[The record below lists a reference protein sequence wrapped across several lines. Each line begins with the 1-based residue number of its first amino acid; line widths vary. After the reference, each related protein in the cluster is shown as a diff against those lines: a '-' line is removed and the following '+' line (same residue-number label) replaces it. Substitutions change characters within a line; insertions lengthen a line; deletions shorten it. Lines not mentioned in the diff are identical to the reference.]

1 MEEIFDKKT
10 KIEELEELV
19 QQVLELKKSRSQRRP
34 LFIEFCGSPKSG
46 KSTTINSLSM
56 FFRRNGLKTAVL
68 TERAGICP
76 IQNKTHPNFNIW
88 TLCSVI
94 ADMLEK
100 MEHGKEKID
109 IIIADRGIFDALC
122 WFNWLNTNPSNKN
135 PYLSDEN
142 FKELITFINSDI
154 WKRNIDLIYVFVVK
168 PETSIEREYSALLT
182 EKRGSIMREDVLES
196 YNISIDQ
203 VLEKYSRYYR
213 QVEKIETDIDDRSG
227 NPNKVNYI
235 VTKLVLE
242 NLIELMVEKIGYI
255 STEIL
260 QNKNLLSSLKG
271 VTLLFGNR
279 FEVEK
284 DAEAIQPIPIAV
296 ITNKSRDKLLVVK
309 KNVKTTDKNSPEK
322 DKLLGYIG
330 GHVRYEDNVKDD
342 FFKTIQNALHREIQ
356 EEINESVSICAT
368 APILIYANDNERS
381 RRHLAICYIVEMD
394 LDNKQFKITSDELT
408 MKSGTSK
415 SGKVMTPHE
424 VASEALEKW
433 TIEILDKVFKI
444 KCNSNQKELFDF
456 YR

>member
-1 MEEIFDKKT
+1 
-10 KIEELEELV
+10 
-19 QQVLELKKSRSQRRP
+19 
-34 LFIEFCGSPKSG
+34 
-46 KSTTINSLSM
+46 M

-122 WFNWLNTNPSNKN
+122 WFNWLNTNPSDKN
-135 PYLSDEN
+135 PYLSNEN
-142 FKELITFINSDI
+142 FKELTTFINSDI
-154 WKRNIDLIYVFVVK
+154 WKRNIDLIYVFIVGPK
-168 PETSIEREYSALLT
+168 TSIEREYSALLT
-182 EKRGSIMREDVLES
+182 EKRGSIMREDVLET
-196 YNISIDQ
+196 YNTSVEQ
-203 VLEKYSRYYR
+203 VITEYSQYYR
-213 QVEKIETDIDDRSG
+213 QVEKIKTDEDDLSG

-235 VTKLVLE
+235 VTKSVLQ
-242 NLIELMVEKIGYI
+242 NLIELMDEKIGYI
-255 STEIL
+255 SMQVL
-260 QNKNLLSSLKG
+260 QDKNLLSSLKE
-271 VTLLFGNR
+271 TKLLFGNR
-279 FEVEK
+279 IDVEK
-284 DAEAIQPIPIAV
+284 DLKAVQPIPIAV

-309 KNVKTTDKNSPEK
+309 KNAKKTDKSSPEK

-330 GHVRYEDNVKDD
+330 GHVRHEDNVKDD

-356 EEINESVSICAT
+356 EEINESISICAT
-368 APILIYANDNERS
+368 DPILIYVDDNERS
-381 RRHLAICYIVEMD
+381 RQHLAICYIVEMD

-424 VASEALEKW
+424 LASEALEKW
-433 TIEILDKVFKI
+433 TIKILDKVFKI
-444 KCNSNQKELFDF
+444 KCNINQEELFN
-456 YR
+456 

>member
-1 MEEIFDKKT
+1 MEKISDGKSKI
-10 KIEELEELV
+10 IEELEKLV
-19 QQVLELKKSRSQRRP
+19 QQVLELKSSRTQRRP

-68 TERAGICP
+68 TERAGVCP

-122 WFNWLNTNPSNKN
+122 WFNWLNTNPSDKN
-135 PYLSDEN
+135 PYLSNEN
-142 FKELITFINSDI
+142 FKELTTFINSDI
-154 WKRNIDLIYVFVVK
+154 WKRNIDLIYVFIVDPK
-168 PETSIEREYSALLT
+168 TSIKREYSALLT
-182 EKRGSIMREDVLES
+182 EKRGSIMREDVLKT
-196 YNISIDQ
+196 YNTSVEQ
-203 VLEKYSRYYR
+203 VITKYSQYYR
-213 QVEKIETDIDDRSG
+213 QVEQIKTDKEGLSG
-227 NPNKVNYI
+227 NPNKVNYM
-235 VTKLVLE
+235 VTKSVLQ
-242 NLIELMVEKIGYI
+242 NLIELMDEKIGYI
-255 STEIL
+255 PMEVL
-260 QNKNLLSSLKG
+260 QDKNLLSSLKE
-271 VTLLFGNR
+271 TKLLFGNR
-279 FEVEK
+279 SEVEK
-284 DAEAIQPIPIAV
+284 DSKAVQPIPIAV

-309 KNVKTTDKNSPEK
+309 KNAKKTDKSSPEK

-356 EEINESVSICAT
+356 EEINESISICAT
-368 APILIYANDNERS
+368 EPILIYADDNERS
-381 RRHLAICYIVEMD
+381 RQHLAICYIVEMD

-424 VASEALEKW
+424 LVSETLEKW

-444 KCNSNQKELFDF
+444 KYDINQKELFN
-456 YR
+456 

>member
-1 MEEIFDKKT
+1 MEKISDDKS
-10 KIEELEELV
+10 KIIKELEKLV
-19 QQVLELKKSRSQRRP
+19 QQVLDLKSSRTQRRP

-122 WFNWLNTNPSNKN
+122 WFNWLNTNPSDKN
-135 PYLSDEN
+135 PYLSNEN
-142 FKELITFINSDI
+142 FKELTTFINSDI
-154 WKRNIDLIYVFVVK
+154 WKRNIDLIYVFIVGPK
-168 PETSIEREYSALLT
+168 TSIEREYSALLT
-182 EKRGSIMREDVLES
+182 EKRGSIMREDVLET
-196 YNISIDQ
+196 YNTSVEQ
-203 VLEKYSRYYR
+203 VITEYSQYYR
-213 QVEKIETDIDDRSG
+213 QVEKIKTDEDDLSG

-235 VTKLVLE
+235 VTKSVLQ
-242 NLIELMVEKIGYI
+242 NLIELMDEKIGYI
-255 STEIL
+255 SMQVL
-260 QNKNLLSSLKG
+260 QDKNLLSSLKE
-271 VTLLFGNR
+271 TKLLFGNR
-279 FEVEK
+279 IDVEK
-284 DAEAIQPIPIAV
+284 DLKAVQPIPIAV

-309 KNVKTTDKNSPEK
+309 KNAKKTDKSSPEK

-330 GHVRYEDNVKDD
+330 GHVRHEDNVKDD

-356 EEINESVSICAT
+356 EEINESISICAT
-368 APILIYANDNERS
+368 DPILIYVDDNERS
-381 RRHLAICYIVEMD
+381 RQHLAICYIVEMD

-424 VASEALEKW
+424 LASEALEKW
-433 TIEILDKVFKI
+433 TIKILDKVFKI
-444 KCNSNQKELFDF
+444 KCNINQEELFN
-456 YR
+456 

>member
-1 MEEIFDKKT
+1 MEKIFDKKA
-10 KIEELEELV
+10 KIQELEKLV
-19 QQVLELKKSRSQRRP
+19 QQVLDLKSSRTQRRP

-46 KSTTINSLSM
+46 KSTPINSLSM
-56 FFRRNGLKTAVL
+56 FFRRNGLKIAVL

-135 PYLSDEN
+135 PYLSNEN
-142 FKELITFINSDI
+142 FKELTTFINSDI
-154 WKRNIDLIYVFVVK
+154 WKRNIDLIYVFIVDPK
-168 PETSIEREYSALLT
+168 TSIEREYSALLT
-182 EKRGSIMREDVLES
+182 EKRGSIMREDVLKT
-196 YNISIDQ
+196 YNTSVEQ
-203 VLEKYSRYYR
+203 VITKYSQYYR
-213 QVEKIETDIDDRSG
+213 QVEKIKTDKDDLSG

-235 VTKLVLE
+235 VTKSVLQ
-242 NLIELMVEKIGYI
+242 NLIELMDEKIGYI
-255 STEIL
+255 SMQVL
-260 QNKNLLSSLKG
+260 QDENLLSSLKE
-271 VTLLFGNR
+271 TKLLFGNR
-279 FEVEK
+279 IEVEK
-284 DAEAIQPIPIAV
+284 DSKAVQPIPIAV

-309 KNVKTTDKNSPEK
+309 KNAKKTDRSSPEK

-356 EEINESVSICAT
+356 EEINESISICAT
-368 APILIYANDNERS
+368 DPILIYVDDNERS
-381 RRHLAICYIVEMD
+381 RQHLAICYIVEMD

-415 SGKVMTPHE
+415 SGKVMTPYE
-424 VASEALEKW
+424 LASEALEKW
-433 TIEILDKVFKI
+433 TIEILDRVFKI
-444 KCNSNQKELFDF
+444 KYDINQEELFN
-456 YR
+456 

>member
-1 MEEIFDKKT
+1 MEKIFDKKA
-10 KIEELEELV
+10 KIQELEELV
-19 QQVLELKKSRSQRRP
+19 QQVLDLKSSRTQRRP

-122 WFNWLNTNPSNKN
+122 WFNWLNTNPSDKN
-135 PYLSDEN
+135 PYLSNEN
-142 FKELITFINSDI
+142 FKELTTFINSDI
-154 WKRNIDLIYVFVVK
+154 WKRNIDLIYVFIVDPK
-168 PETSIEREYSALLT
+168 TSIEREYSALLT
-182 EKRGSIMREDVLES
+182 EKRGSIMREDVLET
-196 YNISIDQ
+196 YNTSVEQ
-203 VLEKYSRYYR
+203 VITKYSQYYR
-213 QVEKIETDIDDRSG
+213 QVEKIKTDKDDLSG

-235 VTKLVLE
+235 VTKSVLQ
-242 NLIELMVEKIGYI
+242 NLIELMDEKIGYI
-255 STEIL
+255 SMQVL
-260 QNKNLLSSLKG
+260 QDENLLSSLKE
-271 VTLLFGNR
+271 TKLLFGNR
-279 FEVEK
+279 IEVEK
-284 DAEAIQPIPIAV
+284 DSKAVQPIPIAV

-309 KNVKTTDKNSPEK
+309 KNAKKTDRSSPEK

-356 EEINESVSICAT
+356 EEINESISICAT
-368 APILIYANDNERS
+368 DPILIYVDDNKRS
-381 RRHLAICYIVEMD
+381 RQHLAICYIVEMD

-424 VASEALEKW
+424 LASESLEKW
-433 TIEILDKVFKI
+433 TIEILDRVFKI
-444 KCNSNQKELFDF
+444 KYDINQEELFN
-456 YR
+456 

>member
-1 MEEIFDKKT
+1 MEKISDDKS
-10 KIEELEELV
+10 KIIKELEKLV
-19 QQVLELKKSRSQRRP
+19 QQVLDLKSSRTQRRP

-56 FFRRNGLKTAVL
+56 FFRRNGLKIAVL

-122 WFNWLNTNPSNKN
+122 WFNWLNTNPSDKN
-135 PYLSDEN
+135 PYLSNEN
-142 FKELITFINSDI
+142 FKELTTFINSDI
-154 WKRNIDLIYVFVVK
+154 WKRNIDLIYVFIVDPK
-168 PETSIEREYSALLT
+168 TSIEREYSALLT
-182 EKRGSIMREDVLES
+182 EKRGSIMREDVLET
-196 YNISIDQ
+196 YNTSVEQ
-203 VLEKYSRYYR
+203 VITEYSQYYR
-213 QVEKIETDIDDRSG
+213 QVEKIKTDEDDLSG

-235 VTKLVLE
+235 VTKSVLQ
-242 NLIELMVEKIGYI
+242 NLIDLMDEKIGYI
-255 STEIL
+255 SMQVL
-260 QNKNLLSSLKG
+260 QDKNLLSSLKE
-271 VTLLFGNR
+271 TKLLFGNR
-279 FEVEK
+279 IDVEK
-284 DAEAIQPIPIAV
+284 DSKAVQPIPIAV

-309 KNVKTTDKNSPEK
+309 KNAKKTDKSSPEK

-330 GHVRYEDNVKDD
+330 GHVRHEDNVKDD

-356 EEINESVSICAT
+356 EEINESISICAT
-368 APILIYANDNERS
+368 DPILIYVDDNERS
-381 RRHLAICYIVEMD
+381 RQHLAICYIVEMD

-424 VASEALEKW
+424 LVSEALEKW

-444 KCNSNQKELFDF
+444 KCNINQEELFN
-456 YR
+456 

>member
-1 MEEIFDKKT
+1 MEEISDKKSEII
-10 KIEELEELV
+10 KELEGLV
-19 QQVLELKKSRSQRRP
+19 QQVLELKSSRTQRRP

-68 TERAGICP
+68 TERAGVCP

-122 WFNWLNTNPSNKN
+122 WFNWLNTNPSDKN
-135 PYLSDEN
+135 PYLSNEN
-142 FKELITFINSDI
+142 FKELTTFINSDI
-154 WKRNIDLIYVFVVK
+154 WKRNIDLIYVFIVDYK
-168 PETSIEREYSALLT
+168 TSIEREYSALLT
-182 EKRGSIMREDVLES
+182 EKRGSIMNEDVLKT
-196 YNISIDQ
+196 YNASIEQ
-203 VLEKYSRYYR
+203 VVAKYSQYYR
-213 QVEKIETDIDDRSG
+213 QVEKIKTDKEGLSG
-227 NPNKVNYI
+227 NPNKVSYM
-235 VTKLVLE
+235 VTKLVLQ

-255 STEIL
+255 STEVL
-260 QNKNLLSSLKG
+260 QNKNLLSSLKEIK
-271 VTLLFGNR
+271 LLFGNR

-284 DAEAIQPIPIAV
+284 DSKAVQPIPIAV

-309 KNVKTTDKNSPEK
+309 KNAKKTDKSSPEK

-356 EEINESVSICAT
+356 EEINESISICAT
-368 APILIYANDNERS
+368 EPILIYADDNERS
-381 RRHLAICYIVEMD
+381 RQHLAICYIVEMD

-415 SGKVMTPHE
+415 SGKVMTPYE
-424 VASEALEKW
+424 LASEALEKW
-433 TIEILDKVFKI
+433 TIAILDKVFKI
-444 KCNSNQKELFDF
+444 KYDINQEELFN
-456 YR
+456 

>member
-1 MEEIFDKKT
+1 MEKISDGKSKI
-10 KIEELEELV
+10 IEELEKLV
-19 QQVLELKKSRSQRRP
+19 QQVLELKSSRTQRRP

-68 TERAGICP
+68 TERAGVCP

-122 WFNWLNTNPSNKN
+122 WFNWLNTNPSDKN
-135 PYLSDEN
+135 PYLSNEN
-142 FKELITFINSDI
+142 FKELTTFINSDI
-154 WKRNIDLIYVFVVK
+154 WKRNIDLIYVFIVDPK
-168 PETSIEREYSALLT
+168 TSIEREYSALLT
-182 EKRGSIMREDVLES
+182 EKRGSIMREDVLET
-196 YNISIDQ
+196 YNTSVKQ
-203 VLEKYSRYYR
+203 VITEYSQYYR
-213 QVEKIETDIDDRSG
+213 QVKKIKTDEDDLSG
-227 NPNKVNYI
+227 NPNKVNYM
-235 VTKLVLE
+235 VTKLVLQ
-242 NLIELMVEKIGYI
+242 NLIELMDEKIGYI
-255 STEIL
+255 PMEVL
-260 QNKNLLSSLKG
+260 QDKNLLSSLKE
-271 VTLLFGNR
+271 TKLLFGNR
-279 FEVEK
+279 SEVEK
-284 DAEAIQPIPIAV
+284 DSKAVQPIPIAV

-309 KNVKTTDKNSPEK
+309 KNAKKTDKSSPEK

-356 EEINESVSICAT
+356 EEINESISICAT
-368 APILIYANDNERS
+368 EPILIYADDNERS
-381 RRHLAICYIVEMD
+381 RQHLAICYIVEMD

-424 VASEALEKW
+424 LVSETLEKW

-444 KCNSNQKELFDF
+444 KYDINQKELFN
-456 YR
+456 

>member
-1 MEEIFDKKT
+1 MEEISDKKSEII
-10 KIEELEELV
+10 KELEGLV
-19 QQVLELKKSRSQRRP
+19 QQVLELKSSRTQRRP

-68 TERAGICP
+68 TERAGVCP

-122 WFNWLNTNPSNKN
+122 WFNWLNTNPSDKN
-135 PYLSDEN
+135 PYLSNEN
-142 FKELITFINSDI
+142 FKELTTFINSDI
-154 WKRNIDLIYVFVVK
+154 WKRNIDLIYVFIVDYK
-168 PETSIEREYSALLT
+168 TSIEREYSALLT
-182 EKRGSIMREDVLES
+182 EKRGSIMNEDVLKT
-196 YNISIDQ
+196 YNASIEQ
-203 VLEKYSRYYR
+203 VVAKYSQYYR
-213 QVEKIETDIDDRSG
+213 QVEKIKTDKEGLSG
-227 NPNKVNYI
+227 NPNKVSYM
-235 VTKLVLE
+235 VTKLVLQ
-242 NLIELMVEKIGYI
+242 NLIELMDEKIGYI
-255 STEIL
+255 PMEVL
-260 QNKNLLSSLKG
+260 QDKNLPSSLKE
-271 VTLLFGNR
+271 TKLLFGNR
-279 FEVEK
+279 SEVEK
-284 DAEAIQPIPIAV
+284 DSKAVQPIPIAV

-309 KNVKTTDKNSPEK
+309 KNAKKTDKSSPEK

-356 EEINESVSICAT
+356 EEINESISICAT
-368 APILIYANDNERS
+368 EPILIYADDNERS
-381 RRHLAICYIVEMD
+381 RQHLAICYIVEMD

-424 VASEALEKW
+424 LVSETLEKW

-444 KCNSNQKELFDF
+444 KYNIDQGELFN
-456 YR
+456 

>member
-1 MEEIFDKKT
+1 MEKIFDKKA
-10 KIEELEELV
+10 KIQELEELV
-19 QQVLELKKSRSQRRP
+19 QQVLDLKSSRTQRRP

-122 WFNWLNTNPSNKN
+122 WFNWLNTNPSDKN
-135 PYLSDEN
+135 PYLSNEN
-142 FKELITFINSDI
+142 FKELTTFINSDI
-154 WKRNIDLIYVFVVK
+154 WKRNIDLIYVFIVDPK
-168 PETSIEREYSALLT
+168 TSIEREYSALLT
-182 EKRGSIMREDVLES
+182 EKRGSIMREDVLET
-196 YNISIDQ
+196 YNTSVEQ
-203 VLEKYSRYYR
+203 VITEYSQYYR
-213 QVEKIETDIDDRSG
+213 QVEKIKTDEDDLSG

-235 VTKLVLE
+235 VTKSVLQ
-242 NLIELMVEKIGYI
+242 NLIELMDEKIGYI
-255 STEIL
+255 SMQVL
-260 QNKNLLSSLKG
+260 QDKNLLSSLKE
-271 VTLLFGNR
+271 TKLLFGNR
-279 FEVEK
+279 IDVEK
-284 DAEAIQPIPIAV
+284 DSKAVQPIPIAV

-309 KNVKTTDKNSPEK
+309 KNAKKTDKSSPEK

-356 EEINESVSICAT
+356 EEINESISICAT
-368 APILIYANDNERS
+368 DPILIYVDDNERS
-381 RRHLAICYIVEMD
+381 RRHLAMCYIVEMD

-415 SGKVMTPHE
+415 SGKVMTPYE
-424 VASEALEKW
+424 LASEALEKW
-433 TIEILDKVFKI
+433 TIAILDKVFKI
-444 KCNSNQKELFDF
+444 KYDINQEELFN
-456 YR
+456 

>member
-1 MEEIFDKKT
+1 MEKISDDKS
-10 KIEELEELV
+10 KIIRELEKLV
-19 QQVLELKKSRSQRRP
+19 QQVLDLKSSRTQRRP

-122 WFNWLNTNPSNKN
+122 WFNWLNTNPSDKN
-135 PYLSDEN
+135 PYLSNEN
-142 FKELITFINSDI
+142 FKELTTFINSDI
-154 WKRNIDLIYVFVVK
+154 WKRNIDLIYVFIVGPK
-168 PETSIEREYSALLT
+168 TSIEREYSALLT
-182 EKRGSIMREDVLES
+182 EKRSSIMREDVLET
-196 YNISIDQ
+196 YNTSVEQ
-203 VLEKYSRYYR
+203 VITEYSQYYR
-213 QVEKIETDIDDRSG
+213 QVEKIKTDEDDLSG

-235 VTKLVLE
+235 VTKSVLQ
-242 NLIELMVEKIGYI
+242 NLIELMDEKIGYI
-255 STEIL
+255 SMQVL
-260 QNKNLLSSLKG
+260 QDKNLLSSLKE
-271 VTLLFGNR
+271 TKLLFGNR
-279 FEVEK
+279 IDVEK
-284 DAEAIQPIPIAV
+284 DLKAVQPIPIAV

-309 KNVKTTDKNSPEK
+309 KNAKKTDKSSPEK

-330 GHVRYEDNVKDD
+330 GHVRHEDNVKDD

-356 EEINESVSICAT
+356 EEINESISICAT
-368 APILIYANDNERS
+368 DPILIYVDDNERS
-381 RRHLAICYIVEMD
+381 RQHLAICYIVEMD

-424 VASEALEKW
+424 LASEALEKW
-433 TIEILDKVFKI
+433 TIKILDKVFKI
-444 KCNSNQKELFDF
+444 KCNINQEELFN
-456 YR
+456 

>member
-1 MEEIFDKKT
+1 MEKIFDKKA
-10 KIEELEELV
+10 KIQELEELV
-19 QQVLELKKSRSQRRP
+19 QQVLDLKSSRTQRRP

-122 WFNWLNTNPSNKN
+122 WFNWLNTNPSDKN
-135 PYLSDEN
+135 PYLSNEN
-142 FKELITFINSDI
+142 FKELTTFINSDI
-154 WKRNIDLIYVFVVK
+154 WKRNIDLIYVFIVDPK
-168 PETSIEREYSALLT
+168 TSIEREYSALLT
-182 EKRGSIMREDVLES
+182 EKRGSIMREDVLET
-196 YNISIDQ
+196 YNTSVKQ
-203 VLEKYSRYYR
+203 VITEYSQYYR
-213 QVEKIETDIDDRSG
+213 QVEKIKTDEDDLSG
-227 NPNKVNYI
+227 NPNKVNYM
-235 VTKLVLE
+235 VTKLVLQ
-242 NLIELMVEKIGYI
+242 NLIELMDEKIGYI
-255 STEIL
+255 PMEVL
-260 QNKNLLSSLKG
+260 QDKNLLSSLKE
-271 VTLLFGNR
+271 TKLLFGNR
-279 FEVEK
+279 SEVEK
-284 DAEAIQPIPIAV
+284 DSKAVQPIPIAV

-309 KNVKTTDKNSPEK
+309 KNAKKTDKSSPEK

-356 EEINESVSICAT
+356 EEINESISICAT
-368 APILIYANDNERS
+368 EPILIYADDNERS
-381 RRHLAICYIVEMD
+381 RQHLAICYIVEMD

-424 VASEALEKW
+424 LVSETLEKW

-444 KCNSNQKELFDF
+444 KYNINQEELFN
-456 YR
+456 

>member
-1 MEEIFDKKT
+1 MEKISDDKS
-10 KIEELEELV
+10 KIIKELEKLV
-19 QQVLELKKSRSQRRP
+19 QQVLDLKSSRTQRRP

-122 WFNWLNTNPSNKN
+122 WFNWLNTNPSDKN
-135 PYLSDEN
+135 PYLSNEN
-142 FKELITFINSDI
+142 FKELTTFINSDI
-154 WKRNIDLIYVFVVK
+154 WKRNIDLIYVFIVGPK
-168 PETSIEREYSALLT
+168 TSIEREYSALLT
-182 EKRGSIMREDVLES
+182 EKRSSIMREDVLET
-196 YNISIDQ
+196 YNTSVEQ
-203 VLEKYSRYYR
+203 VITEYSQYYR
-213 QVEKIETDIDDRSG
+213 QVEKIKTDEDDLSG

-235 VTKLVLE
+235 VTKSVLQ
-242 NLIELMVEKIGYI
+242 NLIELMDEKIGYI
-255 STEIL
+255 SMQVL
-260 QNKNLLSSLKG
+260 QDKNLLSSLKE
-271 VTLLFGNR
+271 TKLLFGNR
-279 FEVEK
+279 IDVEK
-284 DAEAIQPIPIAV
+284 DLKAVQPIPIAV

-309 KNVKTTDKNSPEK
+309 KNAKKTDKSSPEK

-330 GHVRYEDNVKDD
+330 GHVRHEDNVKDD

-356 EEINESVSICAT
+356 EEINESISICAT
-368 APILIYANDNERS
+368 DPILIYVDDNERS
-381 RRHLAICYIVEMD
+381 RQHLAICYIVEMD

-424 VASEALEKW
+424 LASEALEKW
-433 TIEILDKVFKI
+433 TIKILDKVFKI
-444 KCNSNQKELFDF
+444 KCNINQEELFN
-456 YR
+456 

>member
-1 MEEIFDKKT
+1 MEKISDGKSKI
-10 KIEELEELV
+10 IEELEKLV
-19 QQVLELKKSRSQRRP
+19 QQVLELKSSRTQRRP

-68 TERAGICP
+68 TERAGVCP

-213 QVEKIETDIDDRSG
+213 QVKKIETDKEGLSG
-227 NPNKVNYI
+227 NPNKVNYM
-235 VTKLVLE
+235 VTKLVLQ
-242 NLIELMVEKIGYI
+242 NLIELMDEKIGYI
-255 STEIL
+255 PMEVL
-260 QNKNLLSSLKG
+260 QDKNLLFSLKE
-271 VTLLFGNR
+271 TKLLFGNR
-279 FEVEK
+279 SEVEK
-284 DAEAIQPIPIAV
+284 DSKAVQPIPIAV
-296 ITNKSRDKLLVVK
+296 ITNKSRNKLLVVK
-309 KNVKTTDKNSPEK
+309 KNAKTTDKSSPEK

-368 APILIYANDNERS
+368 DPILIYANDNERS

-424 VASEALEKW
+424 LVSETLEKW
-433 TIEILDKVFKI
+433 TIEILDKIFKI
-444 KCNSNQKELFDF
+444 KYNINQEELFN
-456 YR
+456 

>member
-1 MEEIFDKKT
+1 MEKISDDKS
-10 KIEELEELV
+10 KIIKELEKLV
-19 QQVLELKKSRSQRRP
+19 QQVLDLKSSRTQRRP

-46 KSTTINSLSM
+46 KSTPINSLSM
-56 FFRRNGLKTAVL
+56 FFRRNGLKIAVL

-135 PYLSDEN
+135 PYLSNEN
-142 FKELITFINSDI
+142 FKELTTFINSDI
-154 WKRNIDLIYVFVVK
+154 WKRNIDLIYVFIVDPK
-168 PETSIEREYSALLT
+168 TSIEREYSALLT
-182 EKRGSIMREDVLES
+182 EKRGSIMREDVLET
-196 YNISIDQ
+196 YNTSVEQ
-203 VLEKYSRYYR
+203 VITEYSQYYR
-213 QVEKIETDIDDRSG
+213 QVEKIKTDEDDLSG

-235 VTKLVLE
+235 VTKSVLQ
-242 NLIELMVEKIGYI
+242 NLIELMDEKIGYI
-255 STEIL
+255 SMQVL
-260 QNKNLLSSLKG
+260 QDKNLLSSLKE
-271 VTLLFGNR
+271 TKLLFGNR
-279 FEVEK
+279 IDVEK
-284 DAEAIQPIPIAV
+284 DSKAVQPIPIAV

-309 KNVKTTDKNSPEK
+309 KNAKKTDKSSPEK

-356 EEINESVSICAT
+356 EEINESISICAT
-368 APILIYANDNERS
+368 DPILIYVDDNERS

-415 SGKVMTPHE
+415 SGKVMTPYE
-424 VASEALEKW
+424 LASEALEKW
-433 TIEILDKVFKI
+433 TIAILDKVFKI
-444 KCNSNQKELFDF
+444 KYDINQEELFN
-456 YR
+456 

>member
-1 MEEIFDKKT
+1 MEKISDGKSKI
-10 KIEELEELV
+10 IEELEKLV
-19 QQVLELKKSRSQRRP
+19 QQVLDLKSSRTQRRP

-122 WFNWLNTNPSNKN
+122 WFNWLNTNPSDKN
-135 PYLSDEN
+135 PYLSNEN
-142 FKELITFINSDI
+142 FKELTTFINSDI
-154 WKRNIDLIYVFVVK
+154 WKRNIDLIYVFIVDPK
-168 PETSIEREYSALLT
+168 TSIEREYSALLT
-182 EKRGSIMREDVLES
+182 EKRGSIMREDVLET
-196 YNISIDQ
+196 YNTSVKQ
-203 VLEKYSRYYR
+203 VITEYSQYYR
-213 QVEKIETDIDDRSG
+213 QVKKIKTDEDDLSG
-227 NPNKVNYI
+227 NPNKVNYM
-235 VTKLVLE
+235 VTKLVLQ
-242 NLIELMVEKIGYI
+242 NLIELMDEKIGYI
-255 STEIL
+255 PMEVL
-260 QNKNLLSSLKG
+260 QDKNLLSSLKE
-271 VTLLFGNR
+271 TKLLFGNR
-279 FEVEK
+279 SEVEK
-284 DAEAIQPIPIAV
+284 DSKAVQPIPIAV
-296 ITNKSRDKLLVVK
+296 ITNKSRNKLLVVK
-309 KNVKTTDKNSPEK
+309 KNAKTTDKNSPEK

-368 APILIYANDNERS
+368 DPILIYANDNERS

-424 VASEALEKW
+424 LVSETLEKW
-433 TIEILDKVFKI
+433 TIEILDKIFKI
-444 KCNSNQKELFDF
+444 KYNINQEELFN
-456 YR
+456 

>member
-1 MEEIFDKKT
+1 M
-10 KIEELEELV
+10 V
-19 QQVLELKKSRSQRRP
+19 QQVLELKSSRTQRRP

-68 TERAGICP
+68 TERAGVCP

-122 WFNWLNTNPSNKN
+122 WFNWLNTNPSDKN
-135 PYLSDEN
+135 PYLSNEN
-142 FKELITFINSDI
+142 FKELTTFINSDI
-154 WKRNIDLIYVFVVK
+154 WKRNIDLIYVFIVDYK
-168 PETSIEREYSALLT
+168 TSIEREYSALLT
-182 EKRGSIMREDVLES
+182 EKRGSIMNEDVLKT
-196 YNISIDQ
+196 YNASIEQ
-203 VLEKYSRYYR
+203 VVAKYSQYYR
-213 QVEKIETDIDDRSG
+213 QVEKIKTDKEGLSG
-227 NPNKVNYI
+227 NPNKVSYM
-235 VTKLVLE
+235 VTKLVLQ
-242 NLIELMVEKIGYI
+242 NLIELMDEKIGYI
-255 STEIL
+255 PMEVL
-260 QNKNLLSSLKG
+260 QDKNLLSSLKE
-271 VTLLFGNR
+271 TKLLFGNR
-279 FEVEK
+279 SEVEK
-284 DAEAIQPIPIAV
+284 DSKAVQPIPIAV

-309 KNVKTTDKNSPEK
+309 KNAKKTDKSSPEK

-356 EEINESVSICAT
+356 EEINESISICAT
-368 APILIYANDNERS
+368 EPILIYADDNERS
-381 RRHLAICYIVEMD
+381 RQHLAICYIVEMD

-424 VASEALEKW
+424 LVSETLEKW

-444 KCNSNQKELFDF
+444 KYNIDQGELFN
-456 YR
+456 

>member
-1 MEEIFDKKT
+1 MEKISDDKS
-10 KIEELEELV
+10 KIIKELEKLV
-19 QQVLELKKSRSQRRP
+19 QQVLDLKSSRTQRRP

-122 WFNWLNTNPSNKN
+122 WFNWLNTNPSDKN
-135 PYLSDEN
+135 PYLSNEN
-142 FKELITFINSDI
+142 FKELTTFINNDI
-154 WKRNIDLIYVFVVK
+154 WKRNIDLIYVFIVGPK
-168 PETSIEREYSALLT
+168 TSIEREYSALLT
-182 EKRGSIMREDVLES
+182 EKRGSIMREDVLET
-196 YNISIDQ
+196 YNTSVEQ
-203 VLEKYSRYYR
+203 VITEYSQYYR
-213 QVEKIETDIDDRSG
+213 QVEKIKTDEDDLSG

-235 VTKLVLE
+235 VTKLVLQ
-242 NLIELMVEKIGYI
+242 NLIELMDEKIGYI
-255 STEIL
+255 SMQVL
-260 QNKNLLSSLKG
+260 QDKNLLSSLKE
-271 VTLLFGNR
+271 TKLLFGNR
-279 FEVEK
+279 IDVEK
-284 DAEAIQPIPIAV
+284 DLKAVQPIPIAV

-309 KNVKTTDKNSPEK
+309 KNAKKTDKSSPEK

-330 GHVRYEDNVKDD
+330 GHVRHEDNVKDD

-356 EEINESVSICAT
+356 EEINESISICAT
-368 APILIYANDNERS
+368 DPILIYVDDNERS
-381 RRHLAICYIVEMD
+381 RQHLAICYIVEMD

-424 VASEALEKW
+424 LASEALEKW
-433 TIEILDKVFKI
+433 TIKILDKVFKI
-444 KCNSNQKELFDF
+444 KCNINQEELFN
-456 YR
+456 

>member
-1 MEEIFDKKT
+1 MK
-10 KIEELEELV
+10 
-19 QQVLELKKSRSQRRP
+19 LK
-34 LFIEFCGSPKSG
+34 
-46 KSTTINSLSM
+46 
-56 FFRRNGLKTAVL
+56 NGT
-68 TERAGICP
+68 P
-76 IQNKTHPNFNIW
+76 I
-88 TLCSVI
+88 TL
-94 ADMLEK
+94 
-100 MEHGKEKID
+100 
-109 IIIADRGIFDALC
+109 
-122 WFNWLNTNPSNKN
+122 N
-135 PYLSDEN
+135 
-142 FKELITFINSDI
+142 
-154 WKRNIDLIYVFVVK
+154 
-168 PETSIEREYSALLT
+168 EYYGT
-182 EKRGSIMREDVLES
+182 LES

-260 QNKNLLSSLKG
+260 QNKDLLSSLKG

-284 DAEAIQPIPIAV
+284 DSKAIQPIPIAV
-296 ITNKSRDKLLVVK
+296 IINKSRDKLLVVK

-368 APILIYANDNERS
+368 DPILIYANDNERS

-444 KCNSNQKELFDF
+444 KCNSNQEELFDF